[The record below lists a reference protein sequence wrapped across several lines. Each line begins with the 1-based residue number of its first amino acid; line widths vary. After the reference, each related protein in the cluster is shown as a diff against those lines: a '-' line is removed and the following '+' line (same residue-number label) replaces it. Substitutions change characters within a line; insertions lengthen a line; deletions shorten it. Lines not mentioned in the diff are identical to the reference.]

1 MRLFSAN
8 SAGSDK
14 PPFSVQRRAA
24 FTLVE
29 VLLVV
34 ALLGLVAFAFINSAA
49 DLFRSREPRADDVFW
64 DAVTAA
70 RQLALESN
78 QTVTLRYDV
87 EKHVLAWS
95 GAGTSAVKTLPFPGK
110 QLEFLPVISQGAILL
125 GGQLTETGSIKTV
138 RFYSD
143 GCCDAFR
150 IQITDAAGRLAVQ
163 GIDPWTC
170 APMLAPLPK

>member
-1 MRLFSAN
+1 MRLFPAN
-8 SAGSDK
+8 SAASAQ
-14 PPFSVQRRAA
+14 PPFSVRRRAA

-34 ALLGLVAFAFINSAA
+34 ALLGLVAFAFVNSAA

-70 RQLALESN
+70 RQLALEGN
-78 QTVTLRYDV
+78 QTVILRYDA

-95 GAGTSAVKTLPFPGK
+95 GAGTSPAKTLPFPGR
-110 QLEFLPVISQGAILL
+110 QLEFLPVVSQGSILL
-125 GGQLTETGSIKTV
+125 GGQLTETDSIKLV

-150 IQITDAAGRLAVQ
+150 VQVTDAAGRLIIQ

-170 APMLAPLPK
+170 APMLASLSK